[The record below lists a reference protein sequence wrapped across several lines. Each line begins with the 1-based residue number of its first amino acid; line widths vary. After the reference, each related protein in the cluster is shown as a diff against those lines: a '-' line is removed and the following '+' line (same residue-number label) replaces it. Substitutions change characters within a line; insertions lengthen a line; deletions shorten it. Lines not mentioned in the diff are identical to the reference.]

1 MTTRE
6 ALYRLVDSIPAAQL
20 DDARQR
26 LEPLADPVLA
36 ALANAPYDDEPET
49 DEEREAVAEARADLD
64 AGNFVTLDEVRRE
77 FGLLAG
83 QIAVPDD
90 FDRMG
95 EAEIAALFN
104 GGPGC

>member
-26 LEPLADPVLA
+26 LEPLIDPVLA

-49 DEEREAVAEARADLD
+49 DEERAAVAEGRAALD
-64 AGNFVTLDEVRRE
+64 AGDFVSLEEVRRE
-77 FGLLAG
+77 FGL
-83 QIAVPDD
+83 
-90 FDRMG
+90 
-95 EAEIAALFN
+95 
-104 GGPGC
+104 